1 MQECE
6 AALELISAH
15 LDGELTPEETARLEA
30 HLAQCP
36 QCRALLADLTA
47 LHEAMPRQEVPPPAG
62 LKDGVMARIAA
73 EAPLPFTPPA
83 RKKIRWK
90 AWASLAAVVAI
101 VLVGSGPLREW
112 NAAGSP
118 ASDRSRTLSQDVAA
132 GSGAGNDSAQATAGT
147 SALPEAVP
155 GAPENTA
162 NAQAEPEAAAQPQE
176 ASAPEGGEVAVP
188 EDAGGAAQPDSQ
200 TDFTSQSEQQT
211 SGATG
216 GAQAPAAPSAPAQST
231 APAAESAP
239 TPQPS
244 PTGDSNGLRATAPST
259 LTIAPASEPAPTA
272 TPAALSEEEA
282 RQALVA
288 WLTAKDAGETDQAS
302 PQPASIEV
310 TGLGLSSDGK
320 SYRFQC
326 IHGSNGE
333 QATIYLV
340 SLDGQEIRAET
351 P

>member
-6 AALELISAH
+6 AALELISAQ
-15 LDGELTPEETARLEA
+15 LDGELTAEEAARLEA

-73 EAPLPFTPPA
+73 ETPIPFAPPA
-83 RKKIRWK
+83 RKKVRWK
-90 AWASLAAVVAI
+90 AWASLAAVLAI

-118 ASDRSRTLSQDVAA
+118 ASDLARTQLQAPAMSDV
-132 GSGAGNDSAQATAGT
+132 AGNDSAQAPEDESSQTG
-147 SALPEAVP
+147 SASDVSP
-155 GAPENTA
+155 NTA
-162 NAQAEPEAAAQPQE
+162 TVQDEPESAAQPQE
-176 ASAPEGGEVAVP
+176 ASAPPVNEAVP

-200 TDFTSQSEQQT
+200 VGFTNQSEKQA
-211 SGATG
+211 SGASG
-216 GAQAPAAPSAPAQST
+216 GAQPPAAPT

-244 PTGDSNGLRATAPST
+244 PAEDPNGLRSASPSPF
-259 LTIAPASEPAPTA
+259 TIAPAAEPAPTA
-272 TPAALSEEEA
+272 TPTVLSEEEA
-282 RQALVA
+282 RAALLL
-288 WLTAKDAGETDQAS
+288 WLEEEENGETDPQAS

-320 SYRFQC
+320 FYRFQRVC
-326 IHGSNGE
+326 EEGE
-333 QATIYLV
+333 NATIVYLV
-340 SLDGQEIRAET
+340 SLDGSEIRTET